1 MSVVDVFP
9 RAERGF
15 TLGILALD
23 GCVLSGVT
31 TPMDALRVAQKI
43 AHFRDPGTPLAL
55 HSRLI
60 GVRGQDSV
68 IGATGL
74 SLTGVQA
81 PGEDPDLLLVPGYMH
96 DSGSDVLQRL
106 RDFRPEIDYLRA
118 LHLRGVPIASSCT
131 GAFLL
136 AEAGLLDGR
145 RATVSW
151 WLEGSFRHHYPKVDL
166 DVSQLI
172 VEDNGITTTGGSS
185 AVMNFIVR
193 VIANASDEGLAQH
206 TARMLLLDTDRQSQA
221 PYIAM
226 ALAEK
231 PRHSLSE
238 KAEHFLREELHRDV
252 TVAEL
257 AEFCGTSERSLL
269 RHFHSHYHSTPVARL
284 QHLRVERAKA
294 LLESTHLSFDEIV
307 ERCGYSDASSFR
319 KLFKRATT
327 LTPAGYRE
335 RFRLRAQ

>member
-1 MSVVDVFP
+1 MSVVDP
-9 RAERGF
+9 APPAERSF

-23 GCVLSGVT
+23 GCVLSCVT

-43 AHFRDPGTPLAL
+43 AHFRDPGTRLAL
-55 HSRLI
+55 HSRVI

-68 IGATGL
+68 LGASGL
-74 SLTGVQA
+74 SLNGVLA
-81 PGEDPDLLLVPGYMH
+81 PDVDPDLLLVPGYMH
-96 DSGSDVLQRL
+96 DSGSDVVQRL
-106 RDFRPEIDYLRA
+106 SDFRPEIDYLRA
-118 LHLRGVPIASSCT
+118 LHRRGVPIASSCT

-151 WLEGSFRHHYPKVDL
+151 WLESSFRHRYPKVDL

-172 VEDNGITTTGGSS
+172 VEDDGITTTGGSS

-238 KAEHFLREELHRDV
+238 KAERFLREELHREI
-252 TVAEL
+252 TVAQL

-269 RHFHSHYHSTPVARL
+269 RHFQNHYHSTPVARL

-307 ERCGYSDASSFR
+307 ERCGYNDASSFR

-327 LTPAGYRE
+327 LTPAAYRE